1 MELRDKTAVI
11 TGGSGGIGK
20 AMAKAFI
27 EEGARGIV
35 LADLNKEALN
45 AAALELNCESMVC
58 NVTDEN
64 QVAGLARY
72 ATEKFGQIDL
82 FCSNAGAGGEGVL
95 TDATNEVWQNQ
106 WELHVMSHVYA
117 ARAVLPQS
125 MMTEWYWSGSL
136 YAFARVCNLR
146 CAKDTQLETQEVA
159 NKIDKICNKEF
170 PHSWKYLRNLD
181 EEVII
186 K

>member
-35 LADLNKEALN
+35 LADLNKEALD
-45 AAALELNCESMVC
+45 AAALDLNCESMVC
-58 NVTDEN
+58 NVTNEN

-82 FCSNAGAGGEGVL
+82 FCSNAGAGGCL
-95 TDATNEVWQNQ
+95 LYTSPSPRDK
-106 WELHVMSHVYA
+106 
-117 ARAVLPQS
+117 RQS
-125 MMTEWYWSGSL
+125 RMPSS
-136 YAFARVCNLR
+136 A
-146 CAKDTQLETQEVA
+146 
-159 NKIDKICNKEF
+159 
-170 PHSWKYLRNLD
+170 
-181 EEVII
+181 
-186 K
+186 